1 MRLQTMRIHT
11 NRSFCVRQ
19 ASDESDLTMM
29 SNVLDLVD
37 QTVFLGERATGA
49 TCMGQFVWVYDRAID
64 IDALR
69 QFHHNL
75 RLGRLSRCIERSPL
89 PFGRHRWVSPS
100 DPSDL
105 EIVATPRPREEFDA
119 WLNEQAAVPLD
130 AEHGPGWHL
139 AVLPFTEGGAGVSL
153 VVSHCLADGLGG
165 CLAVVDAACGYDN
178 AISWPAAGSRRRW
191 RALREDARQT
201 ARDIPG
207 IGRAVV
213 AAARFAG
220 RNRGRAGSATA
231 PAAPL
236 AGADEF
242 ITIPTATIFI
252 DADEWDALAH
262 ALGATS
268 NTLLAGLAARLAQRV
283 GRVTAD
289 GSVTLA
295 MPVNDRTADD
305 TRANAVTNVDVT
317 VDPAPATTD
326 LREMRA
332 AIKQALI
339 RHREVPDERWALL
352 PLIPLLP
359 KRLFRRMVS
368 VAAGGAT
375 SVVSSNLGSVNPA
388 TNRPD
393 GTDADYFAMKS
404 LYPGMTKATMHRAG
418 GVLALLS
425 GRAHGQVFVSALAYQ
440 PGSSNDDLR
449 QDLSN
454 TLNDFSLTATT
465 GWRRHTPVRRAQ

>member
-11 NRSFCVRQ
+11 NRSPCVRQ
-19 ASDESDLTMM
+19 ANDESDLTKM

-49 TCMGQFVWVYDRAID
+49 ICLGQCVWVYDRAID

-69 QFHHNL
+69 QFHHHL
-75 RLGRLSRCIERSPL
+75 QWGRLSRRIERSPL
-89 PFGRHRWVSPS
+89 PFGRHRWVWPS

-119 WLNEQAAVPLD
+119 WLSEQAAIPLD

-139 AVLPFTEGGAGVSL
+139 AVLPFTDGGAGVSL

-165 CLAVVDAACGYDN
+165 CLAVVEAACGYDN

-213 AAARFAG
+213 AAARLA
-220 RNRGRAGSATA
+220 RHNRGSARSVTPRPL
-231 PAAPL
+231 PAAT
-236 AGADEF
+236 DER
-242 ITIPTATIFI
+242 ITLPMATIFV
-252 DADEWDALAH
+252 DADEWDARAH
-262 ALGATS
+262 ALGGTS
-268 NTLLAGLAARLAQRV
+268 NTLLAGLTARLAQRV

-339 RHREVPDERWALL
+339 GHREVPDERWALL

-359 KRLFRRMVS
+359 KRLFARMVS

-375 SVVSSNLGSVNPA
+375 SVVSSNLGAVNPA
-388 TNRPD
+388 MNRPD

-454 TLNDFSLTATT
+454 TLNDFSLTGTT
-465 GWRRHTPVRRAQ
+465 GWQRPAPVGRAQ